1 MSPVSPG
8 HNKRK
13 VHLCGQTGLT
23 GVRWRRRK
31 RKANW
36 PQVSDCI
43 SARSVSDS
51 DLFFVSVLRLAW
63 VESPLRNHV
72 CDDHVLTS
80 RASAVPQPWDVM
92 IVGPHHVWTR
102 QDKNVKAGLC
112 FLISLT
118 CSILHLGDHM
128 WMFSHT
134 HTLPHCVCVYQPIIV
149 SSAMISGCHSNRQ
162 RAAGW

>member
-31 RKANW
+31 RKRPAGL
-36 PQVSDCI
+36 
-43 SARSVSDS
+43 RSVT
-51 DLFFVSVLRLAW
+51 VYQCLRLR
-63 VESPLRNHV
+63 P
-72 CDDHVLTS
+72 VLCVSTEAGMGGVATQKS
-80 RASAVPQPWDVM
+80 CLWWPCSHLQVFSCATAVNVM

-118 CSILHLGDHM
+118 CSILHLADHM